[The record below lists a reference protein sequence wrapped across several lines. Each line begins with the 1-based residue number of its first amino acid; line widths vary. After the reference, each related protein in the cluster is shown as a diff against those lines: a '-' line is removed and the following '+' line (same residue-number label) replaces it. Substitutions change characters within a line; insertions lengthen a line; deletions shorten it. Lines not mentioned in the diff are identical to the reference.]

1 MSFWICTK
9 MYAQLPM
16 EGKVFP
22 GGRRRIF
29 NNEQVANWSNAAV
42 AGWWFGT

>member
-9 MYAQLPM
+9 MHAQLPT
-16 EGKVFP
+16 EEKVIP

-29 NNEQVANWSNAAV
+29 NNEQGANWSNAAV